1 MKISLAKPSKRIAHL
16 GPVGTN
22 AETAAQAY
30 VSWLSL
36 ETNFECTLYPY
47 STISQ
52 ALEASASGLVDCSI
66 VPVENSIEGSV
77 TVTLDT
83 LWRLDSLRIKHALV
97 LPISHALLSNAP
109 SFNEIKKIY
118 SHPQALAQCQLWL
131 AEFIPGAELIPANS
145 TTEAL
150 QYLADSSIAAI
161 SSPRAAELY
170 KLPVLASP
178 INDYPDNY
186 TRFWVLGSDR
196 GKLGNAPQSH
206 DSSITSATQPSPH
219 LHHDAAPANCT
230 HTSLAFSVPANMPGT
245 LVKPLQVFA
254 SRGINLTRIESRPTK
269 RSLGEYI
276 FFMDV
281 EADACSTLV
290 RSALEELKNHTET
303 LKIFGC
309 YSVLSVV

>member
-22 AETAAQAY
+22 AETAALAY
-30 VSWLSL
+30 VNWLSL
-36 ETNFECTLYPY
+36 EETNFECTLCPY

-52 ALEASASGLVDCSI
+52 ALEASASGLVDYSI

-83 LWRLDSLRIKHALV
+83 LWRLDALRIKHALV
-97 LPISHALLSNAP
+97 LPISHALLSNAQ
-109 SFNEIKKIY
+109 SFNEIQKVY

-131 AEFIPGAELIPANS
+131 SQFIPAAQLIPANS

-150 QYLADSSIAAI
+150 QYLQDSSIAAI

-170 KLPVLASP
+170 KLPILAHP

-186 TRFWVLGSDR
+186 TRFWVLGDA
-196 GKLGNAPQSH
+196 GKLGNAPEANGLSIASPTTPTANSH
-206 DSSITSATQPSPH
+206 PDATS
-219 LHHDAAPANCT
+219 NCT

-254 SRGINLTRIESRPTK
+254 SRGINLSRIESRPTK

-281 EADACSTLV
+281 EADVCSALV

>member
-1 MKISLAKPSKRIAHL
+1 MKISIAHL

-22 AETAAQAY
+22 AETAALAY
-30 VSWLSL
+30 MKWLSA
-36 ETNFECTLYPY
+36 ETNSECTLCPY

-52 ALEASASGLVDCSI
+52 ALEASASGLVDCAV

-83 LWRLDSLRIKHALV
+83 LWRLDKLRIRHALV
-97 LPISHALLSNAP
+97 LPISHALLSNAED
-109 SFNEIKKIY
+109 FNEIQKVY

-131 AEFIPGAELIPANS
+131 QQFIPRAQLIPANS

-150 QYLADSSIAAI
+150 DYLCDKSVAVI
-161 SSPRAAELY
+161 SAPRAAQLY
-170 KLPVLASP
+170 NLPVLAHP

-186 TRFWVLGSDR
+186 TRFWVLGRGVEELGETGKSD
-196 GKLGNAPQSH
+196 KFES
-206 DSSITSATQPSPH
+206 PSQ
-219 LHHDAAPANCT
+219 AEASNCT
-230 HTSLAFSVPANMPGT
+230 HTSLAFSVPANMPGA

-254 SRGINLTRIESRPTK
+254 SRGINLSRIESRPTK
-269 RSLGEYI
+269 RSLGEYL
-276 FFMDV
+276 FFTDI
-281 EADACSTLV
+281 EADVCEALV
-290 RSALEELKNHTET
+290 RSALEELKSYTET